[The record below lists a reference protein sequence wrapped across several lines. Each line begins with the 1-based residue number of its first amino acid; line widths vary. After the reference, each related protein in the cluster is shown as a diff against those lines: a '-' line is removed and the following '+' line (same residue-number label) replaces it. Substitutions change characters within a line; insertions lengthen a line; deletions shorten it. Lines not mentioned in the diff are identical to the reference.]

1 MKIATKGPLE
11 CVSNDRDT
19 LHAQSRGMNKES
31 AAAMWAIQQK
41 KKKSNETCHDSELPL
56 NQKILEI
63 RGKVFPCKVLSFF
76 SSRLKGIRPYD
87 ARAYSSFVLSVFF
100 VFKLAPTRI
109 SSIVKKFIDK
119 LWNASAIIGEFRILQ
134 AVDIEK
140 YHLTLTTGKR

>member
-11 CVSNDRDT
+11 RVSSDRDA

-31 AAAMWAIQQK
+31 AAAMWAIQQKK

-63 RGKVFPCKVLSFF
+63 RGKVFPCKILSFF

-87 ARAYSSFVLSVFF
+87 ARVHSSFVLSVFF
-100 VFKLAPTRI
+100 AFKLTPTRI
-109 SSIVKKFIDK
+109 SSIVKKFIDNSGSCK
-119 LWNASAIIGEFRILQ
+119 PLI
-134 AVDIEK
+134 
-140 YHLTLTTGKR
+140 